1 MYIFAVSYKIHIMG
15 TRIKEIL
22 QEKKMTVSMLADI
35 IGITRA
41 NMSNIVNGRS
51 NPKMET
57 LEKIAKALGVSVVE
71 LFSPVEKTDIL
82 GFIRVK
88 DTLHEVKSIEEI
100 EKLVQDYKEG
110 RL

>member
-1 MYIFAVSYKIHIMG
+1 MESRINELIAKSGLSISAFA
-15 TRIKEIL
+15 
-22 QEKKMTVSMLADI
+22 EKV
-35 IGITRA
+35 GITQA
-41 NMSNIVNGRS
+41 NMSNIVNGKS

-82 GFIRVK
+82 GIIRVK
-88 DTLHEVKSIEEI
+88 DVYHEVKSIEEI

-110 RL
+110 KI

>member
-1 MYIFAVSYKIHIMG
+1 MG

-41 NMSNIVNGRS
+41 NMSNIVNGKS

-57 LEKIAKALGVSVVE
+57 LEKIAEALGVSVVE

-82 GFIRVK
+82 GIIRVK
-88 DTLHEVKSIEEI
+88 GVYHEVKSIEEI
-100 EKLVQDYKEG
+100 KKLVEDYEAG
-110 RL
+110 NTTSE